1 MPFRPPTSE
10 APDNQWKKPL
20 FLTIAV
26 HVCLVL
32 FGLFAPRFM
41 HIQKKIPE
49 VYTVNLF
56 TVKELGSPAPAAPSK
71 TATAPSEAV
80 AAPAPKPEPPQPKAL
95 TVPEPVVKPT
105 PPQKAQSAPAPPA
118 VAKDV
123 ISLKPIKTKDKADLD
138 KLKKLQDNLL
148 KEKADKEKFKAIQ
161 DKLLV
166 DAKAK
171 ETKDAAEK
179 ARADA
184 DQKKKDA
191 IDKLKQSYKAGQQLA
206 AGKAAAEA
214 FSAAGQASGG
224 TGGGTGRGGGG
235 GIEIDENLRRYLIAV
250 NSQIQEHWVLPDLQ
264 NWQENIEAI
273 VIIRV
278 RRDGM
283 VVESSFKKK
292 SDNVYFN
299 QFVEKTLKLSSPL
312 PPFPI
317 GINQSEM
324 EIGLKFRPGE
334 VF

>member
-1 MPFRPPTSE
+1 VPFRPPTSE

-26 HVCLVL
+26 HVCFVL

-41 HIQKKIPE
+41 HLQKKIPE

-56 TVKELGSPAPAAPSK
+56 TVNELGGPAPAAPSK
-71 TATAPSEAV
+71 AATAPSKAV
-80 AAPAPKPEPPQPKAL
+80 AAPQPKPPQPKAL
-95 TVPEPVVKPT
+95 TVPEPVKPT
-105 PPQKAQSAPAPPA
+105 PPQKAQPAPEPPA

-123 ISLKPIKTKDKADLD
+123 ISLKPIKTKDKTDID
-138 KLKKLQDNLL
+138 KVKVRQDKLL
-148 KEKADKEKFKAIQ
+148 KEKADQEKFKEIQ
-161 DKLLV
+161 ENLRA

-171 ETKDAAEK
+171 EAKDAAEK
-179 ARADA
+179 ARSEAD
-184 DQKKKDA
+184 KKAKDA
-191 IDKLKQSYKAGQQLA
+191 VSQLAQSIKAGQQAA

-214 FSAAGQASGG
+214 SSSAGQASGG
-224 TGGGTGRGGGG
+224 AGGGTGRGGGG
-235 GIEIDENLRRYLIAV
+235 GIEIDENLRRYLLAV

-278 RRDGM
+278 RRDGV

-317 GINQSEM
+317 GINESEM

>member
-1 MPFRPPTSE
+1 MPFRLPTSDL
-10 APDNQWKKPL
+10 PDNQWQKPL
-20 FLTIAV
+20 FLTVAV

-41 HIQKKIPE
+41 HFQQKMPE

-56 TVKELGSPAPAAPSK
+56 SVEDLGGPVPAAPRE
-71 TATAPSEAV
+71 ATVPQEEPQQQ
-80 AAPAPKPEPPQPKAL
+80 AASD
-95 TVPEPVVKPT
+95 VPEPAKPT
-105 PPQKAQSAPAPPA
+105 FPQKPQPAPEPPA

-123 ISLKPIKTKDKADLD
+123 ISLKPIKTK
-138 KLKKLQDNLL
+138 
-148 KEKADKEKFKAIQ
+148 EKADIEKVKMLRDKLLQENADVAKVKALQ
-161 DKLLV
+161 DKLL
-166 DAKAK
+166 AEANEKQTKAS
-171 ETKDAAEK
+171 AEK

-184 DQKKKDA
+184 DKKAKGAVDS
-191 IDKLKQSYKAGQQLA
+191 LKNALKAGQQLA
-206 AGKAAAEA
+206 AGRTATAGAS
-214 FSAAGQASGG
+214 SAAQAGSGSGSGPSGG
-224 TGGGTGRGGGG
+224 
-235 GIEIDENLRRYLIAV
+235 IMVDENLRRYLIAV

-264 NWQENIEAI
+264 NWKENIEAI

-278 RRDGM
+278 RRDGV
-283 VVESSFKKK
+283 VVERSFKKK

-324 EIGLKFRPGE
+324 EIGLKFKPGE

>member
-1 MPFRPPTSE
+1 
-10 APDNQWKKPL
+10 
-20 FLTIAV
+20 
-26 HVCLVL
+26 
-32 FGLFAPRFM
+32 M
-41 HIQKKIPE
+41 HGQKKIPE

-56 TVKELGSPAPAAPSK
+56 SVQDLGGPAPAAPSK
-71 TATAPSEAV
+71 TVDAPSKAA
-80 AAPAPKPEPPQPKAL
+80 AAPQAEPPQQKA
-95 TVPEPVVKPT
+95 TAVPEPAKPT
-105 PPQKAQSAPAPPA
+105 PPQKTQPAPEPPA

-123 ISLKPIKTKDKADLD
+123 ISLKPIKTKDKADIDKVKMLRD
-138 KLKKLQDNLL
+138 KLLN
-148 KEKADKEKFKAIQ
+148 EKADKDKVKMLR
-161 DKLLV
+161 DKLL
-166 DAKAK
+166 AEANEKQA
-171 ETKDAAEK
+171 KDAADK

-184 DQKKKDA
+184 NKKAKGAVDF
-191 IDKLKQSYKAGQQLA
+191 LKQSLVAGQQLA
-206 AGKAAAEA
+206 AGKAAAGSSTA
-214 FSAAGQASGG
+214 TAQASGG
-224 TGGGTGRGGGG
+224 SGGGTGSGAAG
-235 GIEIDENLRRYLIAV
+235 GIAVDENLRRYLIAV

-264 NWQENIEAI
+264 NWKENVEAI

-278 RRDGM
+278 RRDGV